1 MSEKLHKIGIV
12 GLGLMGT
19 SIIVALLKSGCQ
31 VVAITPLPE
40 ELEEG
45 TQRIHEQLQL
55 ADEMNLLKDDQQAYL
70 KNLSISKDYQKLSSC
85 QLVIE
90 CIVELQEVKKTIYQK
105 IEAVVATNC
114 MISSNTSAIP
124 INILQA
130 YLQRPERFMGIHW
143 AEPAY
148 ATRFL
153 EITCGEKTDVGLA
166 ERVQK
171 EALGWEKEPTLLY
184 KDIRG
189 FITNRL
195 MYAVYRQGFELINQ
209 GSVDMAGLDKCF
221 QYDIGS
227 WITIMGIFKRMDYIG
242 LDHYLQS
249 YQQIFP
255 KLANSQQI
263 PSPMQQILQ
272 EKGRGIHDLKGLYP
286 HTEQS
291 AKELERNFAV
301 FNQEIYRLADHYRTR
316 LSTLNLAETNE
327 TQQIRQVQ
335 GVVGTSK

>member
-1 MSEKLHKIGIV
+1 MSEKLHRIGVV

-31 VVAITPLPE
+31 IIAVAPLPE

-45 TQRIHEQLQL
+45 TQRIDEQLQL
-55 ADEMNLLKDDQQAYL
+55 AKEMNLLGGDQQAHL
-70 KNLSISKDYQKLSSC
+70 KNLSIFEDYQKLSSC

-90 CIVELQEVKKTIYQK
+90 CVIELESIKKTVYQK
-105 IEAVVATNC
+105 IETVVDPSC
-114 MISSNTSAIP
+114 VISSNTSAIP
-124 INILQA
+124 INILQQ
-130 YLQRPERFMGIHW
+130 YLQIPERFMGIHW

-153 EITCGEKTDVGLA
+153 EITCGEKTDVRLA
-166 ERVQK
+166 EKIQE
-171 EALGWEKEPTLLY
+171 EALNWEKEPTLLY

-195 MYAVYRQGFELINQ
+195 MYAVYRQGFNLINQ

-227 WITIMGIFKRMDYIG
+227 WITLMGIFKRMDYVG

-249 YQQIFP
+249 YRQIFP
-255 KLANSQQI
+255 KLTRSQKI
-263 PSPMQQILQ
+263 PSQMQKIF
-272 EKGRGIHDLKGLYP
+272 EKKGRGVHDLTGLYP

-291 AKELERNFAV
+291 AKELERNFAA
-301 FNQEIYRLADHYRTR
+301 FNQEIYRLADRYRVR
-316 LSTLNLAETNE
+316 LKELNLTETNE
-327 TQQIRQVQ
+327 KEQVCQVQ
-335 GVVGTSK
+335 GVTGPSK

>member
-1 MSEKLHKIGIV
+1 MSEKLHTIGVV

-19 SIIVALLKSGCQ
+19 SIIVALLKSGFQ
-31 VVAITPLPE
+31 IIAVTPLPE

-45 TQRIHEQLQL
+45 IQRVDDQLQS
-55 ADEMNLLKDDQQAYL
+55 AKEMNLLGGDPQAY
-70 KNLSISKDYQKLSSC
+70 KKRFSVSKDYQVLRSC

-90 CIVELQEVKKTIYQK
+90 CVIELEAIKKTVYQK
-105 IEAVVATNC
+105 IEAIVDPTCV
-114 MISSNTSAIP
+114 ISSNTSAIP
-124 INILQA
+124 INILQQ
-130 YLQRPERFMGIHW
+130 YLQIPERFMGIHW

-153 EITCGEKTDVGLA
+153 EITCGEKTDVRLA
-166 ERVQK
+166 EKIQG
-171 EALGWEKEPTLLY
+171 EALNWGKEPTLLY

-227 WITIMGIFKRMDYIG
+227 WITLMGIFKRMDYVG

-249 YQQIFP
+249 YRHIFP
-255 KLANSQQI
+255 KLTRSQKL
-263 PSPMQQILQ
+263 PSQMREIFDK
-272 EKGRGIHDLKGLYP
+272 KGRGIHNLIGLYP
-286 HTEQS
+286 HTVQS
-291 AKELERNFAV
+291 AKELERNFEA
-301 FNQEIYRLADHYRTR
+301 FNQDIYRLADRYRTR
-316 LSTLNLAETNE
+316 LKELNLAETNE
-327 TQQIRQVQ
+327 EEQICQIQ
-335 GVVGTSK
+335 GITGSSK